1 MITRK
6 KYEVDT
12 SETFCN
18 KQEYTA
24 SLNIILAH
32 LCADFQGCEIQGFLC
47 PC

>member
-6 KYEVDT
+6 TYDVDT
-12 SETFCN
+12 SEAFCN

-32 LCADFQGCEIQGFLC
+32 LCADFQASEFQGSLC